1 MITRAFHR
9 KTYDRSSDLNEFVS
23 ASKISN
29 CLRTQRNRLV
39 RPLLAL
45 MVVSLGASAQTL
57 LFKSGFEGNT
67 ALDAIPSSATGDD
80 FQHFS
85 GLDTTTGF
93 TWPMSFWS
101 AYAVTTGLHP
111 IVSGS
116 NAVAAY
122 VTDDIENVVGHD
134 GSTTNA
140 LKIGSSAPAPGFC
153 CTQVPF
159 QISRPITPVTDFY
172 VRYWTKLNPE
182 FLAQE
187 QAGAGNFF
195 RTMLE
200 LKTFTDYRIA
210 TFIYGSST
218 KVPYWAVVVDNDPEG
233 AGPSC
238 PAGACW
244 SSYNSSVPVPTTQWM
259 LMEYYLHR
267 STGND
272 GRFFWAVNGQTLV
285 DHSGPTY
292 GANTENFDFLAF
304 LNVYGT
310 NMQPAYQWVDDI
322 EVWDLPPCAA
332 LPCGAGTNNVT
343 NTPTTPANV
352 SAAAVSSN
360 QINVGWA
367 ASTDVMGIAG
377 YRIYRNGGAAPIASI
392 TSGTNFQDTSL
403 TAATRYSYTVAAYD
417 NMGDTS
423 ALSAAAS
430 ATTPSTTATTCP
442 AAVTAAWTGC
452 YYTDLNL
459 TTLGLVR
466 TDPTILFNWGSGS
479 PDPSIPAAHFSA
491 RWKGIFSFNAA
502 SYTFT
507 VTADDGFRLYIDGVK
522 VMDHW
527 VDEPATT
534 YTQTLAVTGGNHAV
548 TMEYYNDTGSA
559 VANLQWQ
566 LAPTVADTQPPTAP
580 SKLTVSV
587 VSSSQINLSWT
598 ASTDNVGVAGYKI
611 YRNGGTTP
619 IATVT
624 SGTTYKNTGLAAGT
638 NYSYT
643 VAAYDAAGNISA
655 QSAPASG
662 MTLMPLVPSLG
673 PKRHP

>member
-1 MITRAFHR
+1 MIIQALHHSNC
-9 KTYDRSSDLNEFVS
+9 DRSSGFKKFFN
-23 ASKISN
+23 ASSTRPATDI
-29 CLRTQRNRLV
+29 NRLL

-45 MVVSLGASAQTL
+45 LVMALGASAQTL

-67 ALDAIPSSATGDD
+67 ALDTIPSNATSDY

-116 NAVAAY
+116 NAVSAY
-122 VTDDIENVVGHD
+122 ITDDIESVVGHT

-159 QISRPITPVTDFY
+159 QISHPIPQVTDFY

-187 QAGAGNFF
+187 QAGGGNFF

-210 TFIYGSST
+210 TFIYGSSSL
-218 KVPYWAVVVDNDPEG
+218 VPYWAVVVDNDPEG
-233 AGPSC
+233 TGPTC

-244 SSYNSSVPVPTTQWM
+244 SSYNSTVPVSTTQWM

-267 STGND
+267 SAGSD
-272 GRFFWAVNGQTLV
+272 GRFFWAVNGQTVV
-285 DHSGPTY
+285 DHHGPTY
-292 GANTENFDFLAF
+292 GANQENMDFLAF

-310 NMQPAYQWVDDI
+310 NMQPAYQWVDDV
-322 EVWDLPPCAA
+322 EVWDLPPCTT
-332 LPCGAGTNNVT
+332 LPCGAGNGSSSSAST
-343 NTPTTPANV
+343 TPTTPTNV
-352 SAAAVSSN
+352 AAAAVSSN
-360 QINVGWA
+360 QINLGWT
-367 ASTDVMGIAG
+367 ASTDSVGVAG
-377 YRIYRNGGAAPIASI
+377 YRIYRNGGTTPLASV
-392 TSGTNFQDTSL
+392 TTGTTFQDTSL
-403 TAATRYSYTVAAYD
+403 TASTPYSYTVAAF
-417 NMGDTS
+417 DTLGS
-423 ALSAAAS
+423 TSLLSASAS
-430 ATTPSTTATTCP
+430 ATTPAATVSTCP
-442 AAVTAAWTGC
+442 APVTTAWTGC
-452 YYTDLNL
+452 YYTDQNL

-466 TDPTILFNWGSGS
+466 TDPTILFNWGTGS
-479 PDPSIPAAHFSA
+479 PDPAIPADHFSA
-491 RWKGIFSFNAA
+491 RWKGIFNFNAG
-502 SYTFT
+502 SYTFS

-527 VDEPATT
+527 VDESATT
-534 YTQTLAVTGGNHAV
+534 YAQTLAVTAGNHTV
-548 TMEYYNDTGSA
+548 TMEYYDDTGPA
-559 VANLQWQ
+559 VADLQWQ
-566 LAPTVADTQPPTAP
+566 AAPNVSDTQAPTTPANLTA
-580 SKLTVSV
+580 SAA
-587 VSSSQINLSWT
+587 SSSQINLSWS
-598 ASTDNVGVAGYKI
+598 ASTDNVGVAGYKL

-624 SGTTYKNTGLAAGT
+624 SGTTYQDTGLAAAKS
-638 NYSYT
+638 YSYT
-643 VAAYDAAGNISA
+643 VAAYDAAGNTSA
-655 QSAPASG
+655 QSAVAFGTTS
-662 MTLMPLVPSLG
+662 SIS
-673 PKRHP
+673 KRHH